1 MTPHKETTK
10 EPIRKIIV
18 WPTMHEQWA
27 NNSTWQINF
36 TAFDVGSELYDQLDV
51 ESSIFLGGQEYIV
64 KNCVENY
71 DTSTKEITA
80 WHVYN
85 EIERIYVRADLSK
98 ELTVTSNN
106 SNDTDSSN
114 GNTDDTNQ
122 QQQDQKPEQ
131 PKNYKL
137 EDILKLYLGN
147 NDLGFKYEIHG
158 DFPEAPCDGIES
170 GSGKE
175 MLEKIC
181 KAWPNA
187 IVNPDNKNIR
197 VYSDD
202 QFFKDEG
209 RVLDL
214 PNNLKSMKTTR
225 DSTTI
230 VNQIRCVG
238 AKHNVDVSMG
248 SGSGAGGNLD
258 NVEGFA
264 KSPINADFGVNK
276 QAMLQSFAAQDRRV
290 HAWGVDVNRLYDTVK
305 AQGISPEWFFAYDI
319 TEQDPMSWSWLNHF
333 AYRLPDPYQD
343 AIHVCDWI
351 KQFANSDSFNPAT
364 GFGAYTSPQM
374 AAQWNQEFHK
384 GTIGRLYLQGTAAAV
399 MELANENPGRYGRPM
414 NWCVQLIKSWGGHT
428 NSGGG
433 SWGWPFANIP
443 RDGQPT
449 VYLNGQQYGHT
460 GYGRGD
466 GDFHDGFDFDGAHY
480 TGNVLSIHPGTVH
493 KIGADL
499 GWWYIWIQSS
509 DGYNIV
515 YQEGFGGG
523 DIFVHEG
530 QQVQTG
536 TPIARVTGS
545 HTHVGISKKAIPI
558 AYYHGYN
565 DDGTWLDPIA
575 TIKAGIAG
583 GGSDGNGGGSV
594 SAEEYYFQPF
604 ILQDDN
610 SIKEWGVHPGPDL
623 VDERFTDP
631 EAMRKYA
638 LTTLKPNPSLTIEV
652 TLKDNSFQPKKG
664 EILRVQAR
672 QKKYSGSWR
681 TVGYDVYPEPGA
693 SEGTQIT
700 LNDAKQTI
708 LDYQNQ
714 RTTII
719 QQALNEQKQRLQ
731 GVTSTLDRQ
740 SQTLTQVVN
749 NKNEDNH
756 NAKVT
761 EAPDLT
767 QDGMN
772 ELKKLTTGGANS
784 DR

>member
-1 MTPHKETTK
+1 MGLMLITPHKETTK

-85 EIERIYVRADLSK
+85 EISRIYVRSDLSK

-106 SNDTDSSN
+106 DS
-114 GNTDDTNQ
+114 GNNNQ
-122 QQQDQKPEQ
+122 QQAQQEQ
-131 PKNYKL
+131 QTKNYKL

-147 NDLGFKYEIHG
+147 KDLGFTYEIHG
-158 DFPEAPCDGIES
+158 NFPDAPCDGIES
-170 GSGKE
+170 GSGKK

-181 KAWPNA
+181 KSWPNA
-187 IVNPDNKNIR
+187 VVFPDNKNIR
-197 VYSDD
+197 IYSDD

-209 RVLDL
+209 RVLDF

-225 DSTTI
+225 DSSTI
-230 VNQIRCVG
+230 INQIRCVG
-238 AKHNVDVSMG
+238 GKHNVDVAMG
-248 SGSGAGGNLD
+248 TGSGAGGNLD

-276 QAMLQSFAAQDRRV
+276 QAMLQSFAAQDHRV

-305 AQGISPEWFFAYDI
+305 SQGISPEWFFAYDI
-319 TEQDPMSWSWLNHF
+319 TEQDPMYFSWLNHF
-333 AYRLPDPYQD
+333 GNRLPDPYQD
-343 AIHVCDWI
+343 AIRVCDWI
-351 KQFANSDSFNPAT
+351 KQFANSDSFNPAS

-443 RDGQPT
+443 RDGQPN

-460 GYGRGD
+460 GYGRGG

-480 TGNVLSIHPGTVH
+480 TGNVLAIHPGTVH

-523 DIFVHEG
+523 DIYVHEG

-545 HTHVGISKKAIPI
+545 HTHVGISKKAIPL

-583 GGSDGNGGGSV
+583 GGSDGSGGGSV

-604 ILQDDN
+604 ILQDDE

-623 VDERFTDP
+623 VDERFHDA

-638 LTTLKPNPSLTIEV
+638 QTTLKPNPSLTIEV

-672 QKKYSGSWR
+672 QKKYAGSWR
-681 TVGYDVYPEPGA
+681 TVGYDTYPEPGA

-708 LDYQNQ
+708 LDYQNK
-714 RTTII
+714 RTAII
-719 QQALNEQKQRLQ
+719 QQSLNEQRQRLQ
-731 GVTSTLDRQ
+731 GIASTIDRQ

-749 NKNEDNH
+749 KKDEDSH
-756 NAKVT
+756 NSPLMS
-761 EAPDLT
+761 APTLT
-767 QDGMN
+767 QEGMN
-772 ELKKLTTGGANS
+772 DLKELTTGGTNN
-784 DR
+784 D

>member
-1 MTPHKETTK
+1 
-10 EPIRKIIV
+10 
-18 WPTMHEQWA
+18 
-27 NNSTWQINF
+27 
-36 TAFDVGSELYDQLDV
+36 
-51 ESSIFLGGQEYIV
+51 
-64 KNCVENY
+64 
-71 DTSTKEITA
+71 
-80 WHVYN
+80 
-85 EIERIYVRADLSK
+85 
-98 ELTVTSNN
+98 
-106 SNDTDSSN
+106 
-114 GNTDDTNQ
+114 
-122 QQQDQKPEQ
+122 
-131 PKNYKL
+131 
-137 EDILKLYLGN
+137 
-147 NDLGFKYEIHG
+147 
-158 DFPEAPCDGIES
+158 
-170 GSGKE
+170 
-175 MLEKIC
+175 
-181 KAWPNA
+181 
-187 IVNPDNKNIR
+187 
-197 VYSDD
+197 
-202 QFFKDEG
+202 
-209 RVLDL
+209 
-214 PNNLKSMKTTR
+214 
-225 DSTTI
+225 
-230 VNQIRCVG
+230 
-238 AKHNVDVSMG
+238 MG
-248 SGSGAGGNLD
+248 TGSGAGGNLD

-276 QAMLQSFAAQDRRV
+276 QAMLQSFAAQDHRV

-305 AQGISPEWFFAYDI
+305 SQGISPEWFFAYDI
-319 TEQDPMSWSWLNHF
+319 TEQDPMYFSWLNHF
-333 AYRLPDPYQD
+333 GNRLPDPYQD
-343 AIHVCDWI
+343 AIRVCDWI
-351 KQFANSDSFNPAT
+351 KQFANSDSFNPAS

-443 RDGQPT
+443 RDGQPN

-460 GYGRGD
+460 GYGRGG

-480 TGNVLSIHPGTVH
+480 TGNVLAIHPGTVH

-523 DIFVHEG
+523 DIYVHEG

-545 HTHVGISKKAIPI
+545 HTHVGISKKAIPL

-583 GGSDGNGGGSV
+583 GGLDGSGGGSV

-604 ILQDDN
+604 ILQDDE

-623 VDERFTDP
+623 VDERFHDA

-652 TLKDNSFQPKKG
+652 TLKNNSFQPKKG

-672 QKKYSGSWR
+672 QKKYAGSWR
-681 TVGYDVYPEPGA
+681 TVGYDTYPEPGA

-708 LDYQNQ
+708 LDYQNK
-714 RTTII
+714 RTAII
-719 QQALNEQKQRLQ
+719 QQALNDQKQRLR
-731 GVTSTLDRQ
+731 GVASSLDRQ
-740 SQTLTQVVN
+740 SQTLTQIVN
-749 NKNEDNH
+749 TKDKDNQPSATPP
-756 NAKVT
+756 N
-761 EAPDLT
+761 LT
-767 QDGMN
+767 QEGMDA
-772 ELKKLTTGGANS
+772 LKKLTREGGKDGGN
-784 DR
+784 